1 MSRLDSF
8 IRRLEAQRACLN
20 RAAELAAGV
29 DGVVLELGLGNGR
42 TYDHLREL
50 FQSGKAPWRDI
61 YVCERRVAAH
71 PDCIPPADR
80 LLLGDMFDTLPA
92 AKHLI
97 GRVALAHF
105 DAGTGDAAAN
115 RDLAA
120 GLRPLILP
128 LLRPGGI
135 LATQQAMGGGGLEAL
150 PLPDG
155 VAEGRYHL
163 YRR

>member
-1 MSRLDSF
+1 VSRLDSF

-20 RAAELAAGV
+20 HAAALIEDV
-29 DGVVLELGLGNGR
+29 DGDVLELGLGNGR

-50 FQSGKAPWRDI
+50 FPHRDI

-71 PDCIPPADR
+71 PDSIPPDNR
-80 LLLGDMFDTLPA
+80 LLLGDMFETLPA
-92 AKHLI
+92 ARARL
-97 GRVALAHF
+97 GGWVALAHF
-105 DAGTGDAAAN
+105 DAGTGEAAAN
-115 RDLAA
+115 VALAA

-128 LLRPGGI
+128 LLRVGAV
-135 LATQQAMGGGGLEAL
+135 LVTQQAMAGAELATL

-163 YRR
+163 YRRL